1 MRKGTISYLK
11 LYRCY
16 RNVFLIVLAGVL
28 LFTAAPVLRVTAS
41 GTDVVY
47 VTNTGKKYHRDGCK
61 YLEESRIPI
70 LSDEAAARGYTAC
83 AVCLNGVPSTSYT
96 YHSSTN
102 TGTADVQQPAVTR
115 SSVPAVT
122 VLSPPELINEAYRA
136 YLDAGI
142 IPEIAMNRVT
152 ANQMVFAAAQ
162 PATAAGVRQLVQGD
176 LPAATQLQAQVQ
188 LAAQQAAQAQA
199 AAQAQLAAQQAAA
212 QQAAQAQ
219 LAAQQA
225 VQAQQAAQAQ
235 LAAQAA
241 KNQSALTPEGLV
253 QAAYRFYI
261 GAGLDS
267 ASAYERVRINQSAFT
282 AAQPANET
290 RVLQLV
296 QADLASMQMAA
307 VLPAAAAGTSAANA
321 AAADAAS
328 YRARGITPA
337 PAAAAVQAPAVRPAA
352 VQTSSASNEGKPYY
366 NNVKTGEKKAV
377 PFYAAGMLL
386 SAEILLIIAV
396 ISICLVR
403 GRNRRYR

>member
-1 MRKGTISYLK
+1 MKKETISYLR
-11 LYRCY
+11 LNRCNV
-16 RNVFLIVLAGVL
+16 NVFLMILTGVL
-28 LFTAAPVLRVTAS
+28 FLTAAPMLRVTAS

-47 VTNTGKKYHRDGCK
+47 ITNTGKKYHRDGCK

-70 LSDEAAARGYTAC
+70 LLDEAAARGYTAC

-96 YHSSTN
+96 YHYSTN
-102 TGTADVQQPAVTR
+102 TGTVNVQQPAVTR
-115 SSVPAVT
+115 TPVPAVT
-122 VLSPPELINEAYRA
+122 VLSAAELINEAYRA

-152 ANQMVFAAAQ
+152 ANQMIYASAQ
-162 PATAAGVRQLVQGD
+162 PATAATVRQLVQGD
-176 LPAATQLQAQVQ
+176 LPAAAQLQAQVQ

-199 AAQAQLAAQQAAA
+199 AAQAQLAAQQAA
-212 QQAAQAQ
+212 QAQA
-219 LAAQQA
+219 
-225 VQAQQAAQAQ
+225 AAQAQ

-267 ASAYERVRINQSAFT
+267 ASAYERVRINQSAFA

-296 QADLASMQMAA
+296 QADLASLQMAA
-307 VLPAAAAGTSAANA
+307 VLPSAAASAAAASAAS
-321 AAADAAS
+321 ADAAS

-337 PAAAAVQAPAVRPAA
+337 PAAAAVQAPAARPAA

-366 NNVKTGEKKAV
+366 NYVKTGEKKAI
-377 PFYAAGMLL
+377 PAYAAGMAI
-386 SAEILLIIAV
+386 SGEFLLIIAI
-396 ISICLVR
+396 ISICLIR
-403 GRNRRYR
+403 SRNRRYR